1 MLRLICLGAALL
13 VADTGLG
20 QGPDL
25 TTRLWHVMEMDDLM
39 PILRDEAVAEADDM
53 QENLFQRGGNG
64 GWQRNVQVIH
74 QPDRLAQLFRKGLD
88 NALPQMDQKRVAE
101 GLTFYETPLGRRML
115 ELESVARVAIMDDKA
130 AQAATAA
137 FVVEEER
144 RSHRAAQIERLIDS
158 ADLVGPNVAGGMNAV
173 IAFSQGF
180 DQAGGYD
187 MPMGEAEMLG
197 DAWQQE
203 AQLAVN
209 TEDWLEGYLL
219 LAYAPLSDEELD
231 TYIDF
236 AASAEGQALSGLLF
250 AGFDA
255 VFRQTSYE
263 LGVAAAAQLSGRE
276 L

>member
-1 MLRLICLGAALL
+1 MLRLICLGAALF
-13 VADTGLG
+13 VADSGLA

-25 TTRLWHVMEMDDLM
+25 TARLWQVMDMDDLM

-53 QENLFQRGGNG
+53 QDALFQRGGIG
-64 GWQRNVQVIH
+64 GWRRNVQTIH
-74 QPDRLAQLFRKGLD
+74 QPDRLADLFRKGMD
-88 NALPQMDQKRVAE
+88 SALPQMDQNRVAG
-101 GLTFYETPLGRRML
+101 GLTFYETPLGQRML
-115 ELESVARVAIMDDKA
+115 ELESLARVAIMDDDAEKA
-130 AQAATAA
+130 ARVA
-137 FVVEEER
+137 FAVEEDR
-144 RSHRAAQIERLIDS
+144 HSHRAAQIGRLIDA
-158 ADLVGPNVAGGMNAV
+158 ADLIGPNVAGGMNAT

-180 DQAGGYD
+180 DHAGGYD
-187 MPMGEAEMLG
+187 MPMAEAEMLG

-203 AQLAVN
+203 AQLAVD

-236 AASAEGQALSGLLF
+236 AASPEGQALSGLLF

-263 LGVAAAAQLSGRE
+263 LGAAAAAQLSGRE